1 MNTVPDGGH
10 YDLDTLA
17 QLDEGLLAD
26 AEADAANSH
35 VADCGECS
43 QQLGRLR
50 TTRALLST
58 LPAETMPPAVAA
70 RIDDA
75 LKSAGSGST
84 ATTIVPIGARR
95 SWRAW
100 MRSPALAGAAAVVVV
115 GLLVAGVVVG
125 GLGGKSHNGNSAATN
140 GAANRP
146 AGSGGVSTDALR
158 AAGIKEWQTG
168 SNYTAATMS
177 SLVPR
182 LVTTSPSAQFALR
195 APGSSA
201 SGSSAAGSLS
211 KAAPAAPP
219 TPSAT
224 GGQPVVSIE
233 QMRSSRLAVAEC
245 GHILANDPTTVPLA
259 VDFARFQGQPAAIV
273 VMPAI
278 DAPGSVDAYVLK
290 GSCSSGALFQFYRVK
305 NVG

>member
-10 YDLDTLA
+10 YDLDSLA
-17 QLDEGLLAD
+17 ELDEGLLTD
-26 AEADAANSH
+26 AEAAAANGH
-35 VADCGECS
+35 VADCSECS
-43 QQLGRLR
+43 QRLGQLR

-75 LKSAGSGST
+75 LKNAGGGT
-84 ATTIVPIGARR
+84 ATTIVPVGARR

-125 GLGGKSHNGNSAATN
+125 GLGGRSHNGNSAATN
-140 GAANRP
+140 GAAGRP
-146 AGSGGVSTDALR
+146 IGSGGVSTDALR

-168 SNYTAATMS
+168 ANYTATTMS
-177 SLVPR
+177 ALVPR
-182 LVTTSPSAQFALR
+182 LVTTSPTGQFALR
-195 APGSSA
+195 TPSSPA
-201 SGSSAAGSLS
+201 TSALS
-211 KAAPAAPP
+211 KAGPATAP
-219 TPSAT
+219 TPSFT
-224 GGQPVVSIE
+224 GGQPVVSID

-245 GHILANDPTTVPLA
+245 GHILANDSTTVPLA
-259 VDFARFQGQPAAIV
+259 VDFARFQGQPAVIV